1 MEGSGWRCRNL
12 RFQLDGQWWMVNGE
26 LSIVNSRRCWSFDQQ
41 PKVAGSF
48 PVAKIILFQRFACWS
63 KDQHGLKLWMVN
75 GESTSIFLLVNYN
88 ANSSSKLSVIHLN
101 RRPTPSAV
109 VIPDGGWLNTATI
122 DWMVSGENSAILLFL
137 KYNVLLTSTL
147 SVFSYQFGLLVRK
160 IRFPLLTIDHSQL
173 TIRLH
178 SRRAA

>member
-1 MEGSGWRCRNL
+1 
-12 RFQLDGQWWMVNGE
+12 
-26 LSIVNSRRCWSFDQQ
+26 
-41 PKVAGSF
+41 
-48 PVAKIILFQRFACWS
+48 
-63 KDQHGLKLWMVN
+63 MVN

-160 IRFPLLTIDHSQL
+160 IRFPLLPIDHSQL

-178 SRRAA
+178 SRRAAAVVGLIDQQPNFTACFSITETIRLHRFACWSKRPT